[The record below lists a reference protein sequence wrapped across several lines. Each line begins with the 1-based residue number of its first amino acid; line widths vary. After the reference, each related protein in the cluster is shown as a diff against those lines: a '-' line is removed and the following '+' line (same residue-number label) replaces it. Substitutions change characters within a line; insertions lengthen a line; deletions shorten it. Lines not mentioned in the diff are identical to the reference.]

1 MKTASLLL
9 LLTCCNR
16 SDERAT
22 AAPNDLS
29 VAPASRAA
37 SLTRD
42 APDAS
47 VRTLHPAQTTPTP
60 AADEIVAKIT
70 CEGPL
75 GHGRCTQKT
84 YCIEVESGAAD
95 PAELHFERCP
105 EDVGADLSR
114 LQVGATYRFTL
125 APTPSPNFTGP
136 RIIDAVVVKTP

>member
-1 MKTASLLL
+1 MRTASALLF
-9 LLTCCNR
+9 LTCCNR

-22 AAPNDLS
+22 AAPNDVP

-42 APDAS
+42 APDYS
-47 VRTLHPAQTTPTP
+47 VQALHPAPATPT
-60 AADEIVAKIT
+60 ANEIVAKIT

-84 YCIEVESGAAD
+84 YCVEVESGGTD
-95 PAELHFERCP
+95 PAEVHFERCP

-114 LQVGATYRFTL
+114 LQVGATY
-125 APTPSPNFTGP
+125 
-136 RIIDAVVVKTP
+136 

>member
-1 MKTASLLL
+1 MRTAALLL

-16 SDERAT
+16 SDGRAT

-37 SLTRD
+37 SLTGD

-47 VRTLHPAQTTPTP
+47 DRALHPAPTTPT
-60 AADEIVAKIT
+60 AHEIVAKIT

-84 YCIEVESGAAD
+84 YCVEVEGGRAD
-95 PAELHFERCP
+95 PAEVHFERCP

-114 LQVGATYRFTL
+114 LQVGAMYRFTL

-136 RIIDAVVVKTP
+136 RIIEAVVVKAP

>member
-1 MKTASLLL
+1 MRTASLLL
-9 LLTCCNR
+9 LLLCCNR

-29 VAPASRAA
+29 VAPAS
-37 SLTRD
+37 LTRD
-42 APDAS
+42 APDAA
-47 VRTLHPAQTTPTP
+47 RALPPAPATPN
-60 AADEIVAKIT
+60 AHEIVAKIT

-84 YCIEVESGAAD
+84 YCVEVESGGAD
-95 PAELHFERCP
+95 PTEVHFERCP
-105 EDVGADLSR
+105 NDDGADLSR

-136 RIIDAVVVKTP
+136 RITDAVIVKTP

>member
-1 MKTASLLL
+1 MRTASLLL
-9 LLTCCNR
+9 FLTCCNR

-29 VAPASRAA
+29 VAPAS
-37 SLTRD
+37 LTRH

-47 VRTLHPAQTTPTP
+47 VPGLHPAIATGQ
-60 AADEIVAKIT
+60 EIVAKIT

-84 YCIEVESGAAD
+84 YCVEVESGGSN
-95 PAELHFERCP
+95 PAEVHFERCP
-105 EDVGADLSR
+105 EDAGADLSR

-125 APTPSPNFTGP
+125 APSPSPNFTGP